1 MSTPLELS
9 LNEVE
14 AMAKRATRGA
24 GYPWG
29 LAEEAAKATRWLCA
43 RGVDGCTALAELLE
57 AGLARDLAAHQPGI
71 SDMDWQADDVSCPL
85 AAGASLADMS
95 ARLPDGPLTLRNVL
109 QPVMILP
116 FAARAAAAQGV
127 VVQVSCG
134 GETALTDGC
143 SLAAND
149 TFATHGND
157 VSVAIRNDRVA
168 SRSFVSRF
176 VPSNDAWATL
186 ERLAHKT
193 YAPATEQSR
202 LAGAGAGT
210 SDND

>member
-1 MSTPLELS
+1 MSAPIELS

-43 RGVDGCTALAELLE
+43 HGVDGCRHLADLLE
-57 AGLARDLAAHQPGI
+57 TGLAGDLAAHMPEI
-71 SDMDWQADDVSCPL
+71 SGTDWQGQGRLCPIGAGAGLSDLAARLAEGPVTLRDVSHPAL
-85 AAGASLADMS
+85 
-95 ARLPDGPLTLRNVL
+95 V
-109 QPVMILP
+109 LP
-116 FAARAAAAQGV
+116 FAARAALVHGSAV
-127 VVQVSCG
+127 EVTCN
-134 GETALTDGC
+134 GETVQTDGC
-143 SLAAND
+143 SLSGGDA
-149 TFATHGND
+149 FATGCGD
-157 VSVAIRNDRVA
+157 VHVAIFKDRVVN
-168 SRSFVSRF
+168 RSFVSRF